1 MSEVFSPSPLQ
12 QGLDAQGYSELDH
25 LLKLLEDHARHQLGY
40 PFTNNFDYSP
50 LFRFLYYPINNAG
63 DPFKP
68 NVSWRGGHT
77 RAFEVEVL
85 AWFAERFHAPWQDTW
100 GYVTNGGTEGNLYGL
115 YLARERYPNGM
126 VYHSQDT
133 HYSVAKGLHMF
144 RMQHTAVGSQSNGE
158 IDYQVLHNNIRARR
172 DIPPIILAN
181 IGTTM
186 KEAIDGVARIRSIL
200 ADLS

>member
-1 MSEVFSPSPLQ
+1 
-12 QGLDAQGYSELDH
+12 
-25 LLKLLEDHARHQLGY
+25 
-40 PFTNNFDYSP
+40 
-50 LFRFLYYPINNAG
+50 
-63 DPFKP
+63 
-68 NVSWRGGHT
+68 
-77 RAFEVEVL
+77 
-85 AWFAERFHAPWQDTW
+85 
-100 GYVTNGGTEGNLYGL
+100 
-115 YLARERYPNGM
+115 
-126 VYHSQDT
+126 
-133 HYSVAKGLHMF
+133 MF